1 MESFLNNLIPNT
13 PILFIVIGVLLLI
26 AAFIF
31 YLKVKTSIVKFIPID
46 SDIANR
52 HNFQNKY
59 NDYTKS
65 KEWEN
70 LKNTALKRANNACEV
85 CGKSAQVVHH
95 KSYPANFKDDNLDN
109 LLVLC
114 NKCHYKIHKKQIDYR
129 KRDTLFSDSV
139 LSGKQH
145 FRIEVKEA
153 KNQSKYVVI
162 NELRADEKGR
172 CDDIRIIIFEE
183 NLDKVNISLNKASDY
198 IKSSRNPKSRHNPR
212 LT

>member
-1 MESFLNNLIPNT
+1 MGSFLNNLISNT
-13 PILFIVIGVLLLI
+13 PILFIVIGVLFLI
-26 AAFIF
+26 AVLIF

-52 HNFQNKY
+52 RNFQNKY

-65 KEWEN
+65 EEWEN
-70 LKNTALKRANNACEV
+70 LKNTALKRANNKCEV
-85 CGKSAQVVHH
+85 CETSAQVVHH

-129 KRDTLFSDSV
+129 KRDTLFSESL

-172 CDDIRIIIFEE
+172 CDDIRILIFEE
-183 NLDKVNISLNKASDY
+183 NLDKVNKSLNKAISF
-198 IKSSRNPKSRHNPR
+198 IKCNKNQKRWPNK
-212 LT
+212 